1 MERRD
6 ILIAIKSKIVE
17 SDGMWHFC
25 HERGMPMGDI
35 TIGNIGIP
43 IRSLA
48 LDIEDEPCFL
58 VDLQRASTEELN
70 DILNCM

>member
-1 MERRD
+1 MERKD

-17 SDGMWHFC
+17 SNGMWHFC
-25 HERGMPMGDI
+25 HEKGMPMSDI
-35 TIGNIGIP
+35 TIENIGIP

-48 LDIEDEPCFL
+48 LDIEGQPCFL
-58 VDLQRASTEELN
+58 VDLQMASTEELN